1 MSAGG
6 PSPAVDEK
14 DSERRAHAPP
24 LGRRMSAALV
34 AGAMAG
40 GAAGAIDGV
49 WSWPGLGQ
57 FAPET
62 SGRLRALVYL
72 AASCGLAG
80 ALAAAALAGLAI
92 ALARGTRLGDV
103 VAALARA
110 QRAARDRGA
119 DGALAALSLALALTP
134 ALAGAL
140 ALFYWI
146 ALHQLQYRKH
156 VGLIIVSAM
165 GLALAAL
172 AAAALA
178 GFILAR
184 PIELGLARLARR
196 PRLGR
201 ALASPRAPVAAAAII
216 VAVAAAAA
224 VIATW
229 STLALLA
236 LRPLWVALLAAALT
250 APALASGRR
259 IAAQLSGLRPAARRV
274 ALAALVIALAAIAL
288 WAGAAEAPLEAAV
301 ARSGWG
307 GPLARGLRRLGDLDR
322 DGFSRFLG
330 GGDCDDGDRAVHPGA
345 VEVPDDGIDNNCVGG
360 DATLKPAPP
369 AAFAPVPAS
378 VPADFN
384 VLLLT
389 IDTLRADHM
398 GAYGYRRATTPR
410 LDRIAAEGAVF
421 ENAWAHAPS
430 TRYSMPAI
438 LTGRYPLQV
447 IYADIPNQWPGLSDD
462 NTTIAEVLKARGFA
476 TGAVLNYW
484 YFDERRRMNQ
494 GFDHYDNQNQRLHR
508 SIPGQGPAKTRGSS
522 SREQTDKAVALLDQL
537 GSRRFFL
544 WVHYYDPHFEYE
556 RHPDMPG
563 FGSRPMDLYD
573 GEIRY
578 ADHHIGRLLDDLARR
593 GLDRRTVIVIT
604 GDHGEGFGEHGIDLH
619 GYHLYAP
626 QTRVPLIVRVPGLRA
641 GIRPTMPVGHVDIL
655 PTLANLAGA
664 APVPGTAGRSL
675 VDVLAGSAPPDLNRV
690 VFQELSYEG
699 NHEMRAAASRLCHV
713 IYNISPQSSWEV
725 YRIDGD
731 PGETRDRSGDRRQC
745 ADVRQALAA
754 WYDQSE
760 VPAGAAE
767 ALLPGRPSIPRPL
780 DVDLGDEVRLLAVEL
795 PDHPVAPGESFPV
808 TYTFEARGALPG
820 GWKVFAHFEGG
831 RGARFQGD
839 HEPPRPLAWWRA
851 GQFIRYTRQVAVP
864 PGARPGRYEVW
875 TGLFLRGQRR
885 PAASRARAVRDNRV
899 QVGAVEVRR

>member
-1 MSAGG
+1 
-6 PSPAVDEK
+6 VDETG
-14 DSERRAHAPP
+14 SELRAHAPP
-24 LGRRMSAALV
+24 IGRRLFAALV

-40 GAAGAIDGV
+40 AAAGVIDGV

-57 FAPET
+57 FAPEA
-62 SGRLRALVYL
+62 SGRVRALVYL

-80 ALAAAALAGLAI
+80 ALAAAALAALAIGLAR
-92 ALARGTRLGDV
+92 ATRLGDAA
-103 VAALARA
+103 AALVRA
-110 QRAARDRGA
+110 QRRAREREGGA
-119 DGALAALSLALALTP
+119 RLAALSLALAGAP

-146 ALHQLQYRKH
+146 ALHELLNRKH
-156 VGLIIVSAM
+156 VGLIIAASM

-172 AAAALA
+172 ASAAVAA
-178 GFILAR
+178 FVLAR

-196 PRLGR
+196 PRLA
-201 ALASPRAPVAAAAII
+201 ALASPRAPVGAALVLIAAAAAAAI
-216 VAVAAAAA
+216 AAS
-224 VIATW
+224 W

-236 LRPLWVALLAAALT
+236 LRPLWVALLAAALF

-259 IAAQLSGLRPAARRV
+259 AAGQISGLRPAVRRAAPVAMV
-274 ALAALVIALAAIAL
+274 ALLAAIAL
-288 WAGAAEAPLEAAV
+288 WAGDAEAPLEAAV

-330 GGDCDDGDRAVHPGA
+330 GGDCDDGDHAVHPGA
-345 VEVPDDGIDNNCVGG
+345 VEVPDDGVDNNCVGG
-360 DATLKPAPP
+360 DATTRPAPP

-384 VLLLT
+384 VVLLT

-398 GAYGYRRATTPR
+398 GAYGYARPTTPR
-410 LDRIAAEGAVF
+410 LDRVAAEGAVF
-421 ENAWAHAPS
+421 VNAWAHAPS

-438 LTGRYPLQV
+438 LTGRYPLRV

-484 YFDERRRMNQ
+484 YFDERRQMNQ
-494 GFDHYDNQNQRLHR
+494 GFDRYDNQNQRLHR
-508 SIPGQGPAKTRGSS
+508 SIPGKGPAETRGSS

-537 GSRRFFL
+537 GGRRFFL

-556 RHPDMPG
+556 RHADVPS
-563 FGSRPMDLYD
+563 FGARPVDLYD

-578 ADHHIGRLLDDLARR
+578 TDKHIGRLLDELTRR
-593 GLDRRTVIVIT
+593 GLDRRTVIVVT

-619 GYHLYAP
+619 GYHLYGA

-641 GIRPTMPVGHVDIL
+641 GIRPTMPVGHIDIL

-664 APVPGTAGRSL
+664 APVPGTSGRSL
-675 VDVLAGSAPPDLNRV
+675 VDVLAGSSPPDLNRV

-699 NHEMRAAASRLCHV
+699 NHEMRAAASRQCHV

-731 PGETRDRSGDRRQC
+731 PGETRDLSGERGQC

-767 ALLPGRPSIPRPL
+767 ALLPGRPAIAHPL
-780 DVDLGDEVRLLAVEL
+780 DVQLGDEVRLLAVEL
-795 PDHPVAPGESFPV
+795 PDRPVAPGQSFPV
-808 TYTFEARGALPG
+808 TYTFEARAPLPG
-820 GWKVFAHFEGG
+820 GWKVFAHFESG

-864 PGARPGRYEVW
+864 PGARPGRYEMW
-875 TGLFLRGQRR
+875 TGLFLHGRRR
-885 PAASRARAVRDNRV
+885 PAASRRLTISGDRV
-899 QVGAVEVRR
+899 DVGAIEVQR